1 MKLEHC
7 SLAFRDH
14 IVFDDDTFVFADHRL
29 NILVGDNGAGKTSL
43 LNILA
48 GAEVYAADVH
58 AAGLPPAECVA
69 YQMQHPAFLDG
80 IHVEEMLALYRLHAG
95 SAAREYD
102 VLAQRLYGL
111 RHSIVDT
118 LSGGERRLLAV
129 YGAMILDRSLYLFDE
144 PTSELDEH
152 NADLVFSLLTRLA
165 GSGKTVIVA
174 THDLD
179 RIRGLDAWK
188 VAI

>member
-1 MKLEHC
+1 M
-7 SLAFRDH
+7 
-14 IVFDDDTFVFADHRL
+14 
-29 NILVGDNGAGKTSL
+29 GDNGAGKTSL

-48 GAEVYAADVH
+48 GTETDAADVH
-58 AAGLPPAECVA
+58 AAGLPPAGCVA

>member
-1 MKLEHC
+1 
-7 SLAFRDH
+7 
-14 IVFDDDTFVFADHRL
+14 
-29 NILVGDNGAGKTSL
+29 
-43 LNILA
+43 
-48 GAEVYAADVH
+48 
-58 AAGLPPAECVA
+58 
-69 YQMQHPAFLDG
+69 
-80 IHVEEMLALYRLHAG
+80 MLALYRLHAG

>member
-1 MKLEHC
+1 MTTL
-7 SLAFRDH
+7 F
-14 IVFDDDTFVFADHRL
+14 FDNDTFVFADHRL
-29 NILVGDNGAGKTSL
+29 NILVGDNGSGKTSL

-48 GAEVYAADVH
+48 GAEVHAADVH

-80 IHVEEMLALYRLHAG
+80 IHVEEMLAVYRLHAG
-95 SAAREYD
+95 AAVREYD
-102 VLAQRLYGL
+102 ALSQRLDGL
-111 RHSIVDT
+111 RHSSVHA

-129 YGAMILDRSLYLFDE
+129 YGAMILDRDLYLFDE

-152 NADLVFSLLTRLA
+152 NADLVVSLLTRLA

-174 THDLD
+174 THDIN

-188 VAI
+188 IAI